1 MGKALLVAG
10 ADFSAVAVEKITITP
25 TIPCTGIVL
34 DTETISVTGVN
45 DTVSITA
52 TLTPSNTTDT
62 PTWSS
67 SNDSVASVDAHGV
80 VTVHGIGTATITA
93 TCGDVSATATVNQTS
108 LTVTPLEW
116 VAGKYVSPVSSELPA
131 AYIFSH
137 NALNLIAAPYTNDSK
152 SRLVHGDEVNCQA
165 IAAPYGAT
173 SARLHTNNGSRI
185 YGNVILLDC
194 QNLTAYNG
202 VDYATYISMSNAY
215 ITDAF
220 TLEYGKGV
228 VYRLESDKSAV
239 IDSVIFE

>member
-1 MGKALLVAG
+1 MGKALLISG

-108 LTVTPLEW
+108 LAVTPLKW
-116 VAGKYVSPVSSELPA
+116 VSGKYIGKASSDVPA
-131 AYIFSH
+131 AYIFGNNS
-137 NALNLIAAPYTNDSK
+137 TNMVAVSYDNDPDT
-152 SRLVHGDEVNCQA
+152 RLVHGNEYECQA
-165 IAAPYGAT
+165 IAAPYGT
-173 SARLHTNNGSRI
+173 SSVRLHTNNDSRVYASI
-185 YGNVILLDC
+185 ILLDC
-194 QNLTAYNG
+194 QNLTTYNG
-202 VDYATYISMSNAY
+202 VDYATYISSSNVY
-215 ITDAF
+215 LTDAYA
-220 TLEYGKGV
+220 LEYGKGF
-228 VYRLESDKSAV
+228 VYKIDSDKSAV